1 MSYDTNNI
9 FARILRQE
17 IQCNKV
23 FEDEFC
29 LAFTDLHPAAPIHV
43 LVIPKENHT
52 DFSSFCSHA
61 SPNQIVGFFQGVTKT
76 LEKLGL
82 SSSNGYRLITNCG
95 LNGCQTVSHFHIHI
109 LGGKKL
115 GPLIITDTYHE

>member
-23 FEDEFC
+23 FEDEF
-29 LAFTDLHPAAPIHV
+29 LLTDLHPAAPIHV

-52 DFSSFCSHA
+52 DFSSFCSCITK
-61 SPNQIVGFFQGVTKT
+61 SNRWFFSRRQNIRKT
-76 LEKLGL
+76 RTFK
-82 SSSNGYRLITNCG
+82 
-95 LNGCQTVSHFHIHI
+95 
-109 LGGKKL
+109 
-115 GPLIITDTYHE
+115 